1 MDLYWPGRVIIEM
14 KSPSEAKRLQKHRA
28 QASDYWENISLDE
41 NNVESPDYLGL
52 CAFTEFEI

>member
-1 MDLYWPGRVIIEM
+1 M